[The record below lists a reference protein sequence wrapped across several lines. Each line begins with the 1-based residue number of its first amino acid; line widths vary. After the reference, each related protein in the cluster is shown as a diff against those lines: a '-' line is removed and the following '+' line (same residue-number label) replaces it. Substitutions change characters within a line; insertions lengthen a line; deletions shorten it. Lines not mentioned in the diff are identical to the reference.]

1 MLEGNAPMVNI
12 KIRQGWVERFMMAV
26 VFVIFLKPAWIGTL
40 TTINRIWTLAQIA
53 AMGAVLVLSSVNRLS
68 KHTMAVIALF
78 GLLILSTVIN
88 GESFV
93 DAVRNFVPYIGMAM
107 ITDLWMRL
115 GRGRP
120 MLRALSR
127 VLTAYVYINL
137 ATVVL
142 FPGGLY
148 TSVTSD
154 GVSWVKCWFL
164 GYKNPQIRFLL
175 PALVILAVNK
185 WNGCRGCISLQ
196 FVITAAAVLVTV
208 ILVDSATSILMTV
221 GFIILLVLFSRDRSR
236 IVSLLSPGRM
246 IFFFIAATVL
256 IVVVQSYTMIG
267 SLLSLLFPDK
277 NIGTMSARTY
287 VWNAAME
294 AVREHWLIGQGSTWL
309 LTSVG
314 WKASHP
320 HNFILYYWMLGGIGA
335 VISMLALWKS
345 TLNEVYRMR
354 NRFIGRVF
362 LAAILMIFLM
372 GIVEAPTEFPM
383 IYAMTAIASN
393 LRCLDD
399 SEIRR
404 PWTLG
409 RMGNYQMIW

>member
-78 GLLILSTVIN
+78 GLPVLSAIIN
-88 GESFV
+88 GESLIV
-93 DAVRNFVPYIGMAM
+93 AIRNFIPYVGMAM

-115 GRGRP
+115 GRGKP
-120 MLRALSR
+120 MLMALNR
-127 VLTAYVYINL
+127 VLMAYVYINF

-142 FPGGLY
+142 LPGGLY
-148 TSVTSD
+148 TSITSD
-154 GVSWVKCWFL
+154 GISQVKCWFL

-185 WNGCRGCISLQ
+185 WNGRRRCISLQ
-196 FVITAAAVLVTV
+196 FVITAVVVLVTV
-208 ILVDSATSILMTV
+208 ILVDSVTSILMTV
-221 GFIILLVLFSRDRSR
+221 GFFILLVLFSKEGSR

-246 IFFFIAATVL
+246 IFFFVLATVL
-256 IVVVQSYTMIG
+256 IVVVQSYTVVG
-267 SLLSLLFPDK
+267 SMLSLLFPGK

-287 VWNAAME
+287 VWDAALE
-294 AVREHWLIGQGSTWL
+294 AVREHWLIGQGSVRL
-309 LTSVG
+309 QTSVG
-314 WKASHP
+314 WRASHP
-320 HNFILYYWMLGGIGA
+320 HNFILYYWMYGGIGA
-335 VISMLALWKS
+335 VAAMLGLWKG
-345 TLNEVYRMR
+345 TLNAVYRMR
-354 NRFIGRVF
+354 SRFIGRVF
-362 LAAILMIFLM
+362 IAAILMIFVM
-372 GIVEAPTEFPM
+372 GIVEAPSEIPM